1 MNGTM
6 YGMGSLGSGVD
17 DAGGR
22 GMNAQTITKDPKLL
36 TKSTINNDSPYHQ
49 HALQYGGQHG
59 VQHSASFGPGG
70 GPPGAGGQALGQG
83 PGMD

>member
-22 GMNAQTITKDPKLL
+22 GFQAPIITKDPKLL
-36 TKSTINNDSPYHQ
+36 TKSTINNDATNQ
-49 HALQYGGQHG
+49 HA
-59 VQHSASFGPGG
+59 F
-70 GPPGAGGQALGQG
+70 
-83 PGMD
+83 

>member
-1 MNGTM
+1 
-6 YGMGSLGSGVD
+6 MGSLGSGVD

-36 TKSTINNDSPYHQ
+36 TKSTINNDPPYQ